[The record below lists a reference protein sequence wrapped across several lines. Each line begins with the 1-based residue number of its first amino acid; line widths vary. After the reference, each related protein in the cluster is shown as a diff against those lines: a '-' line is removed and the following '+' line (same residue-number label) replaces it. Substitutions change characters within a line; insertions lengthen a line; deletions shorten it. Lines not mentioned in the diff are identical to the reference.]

1 MINRERLEKVAQAI
15 DALTE
20 IGIRGTCDIKP
31 ENLWSFWAWC
41 PIGMEDEKRRKVI
54 AIVTPLVG
62 KMRLSGEHWKGKNE
76 AIEVLAYQAQACKIV
91 GYKTQIEKVRKEIER
106 EPEYEEVE
114 EEVRIPISDC
124 DIKAGKYSEEDVEV
138 PA

>member
-1 MINRERLEKVAQAI
+1 MINRERLEKVAQTI
-15 DALTE
+15 DTLGE

-31 ENLWSFWAWC
+31 DSLWSFWAWC
-41 PIGMEDEKRRKVI
+41 PVGMEEEKRRKVI
-54 AIVTPLVG
+54 AILTPLVG
-62 KMRLSGEHWKGKNE
+62 KMHLEGEHWKGTNE
-76 AIEVLAYQAQACKIV
+76 FIDVMAYQAQACKII
-91 GYKTQIEKVRKEIER
+91 GYKKIVKKVKKEIER

-124 DIKAGKYSEEDVEV
+124 DIKAGKYSETDIEV